1 MTTIRIDYPE
11 LADLRP
17 PQPVANWRNR
27 DWQYI
32 PAAAHGDS
40 LAFAARQ
47 RERMEQA
54 QRQRE
59 AA

>member
-1 MTTIRIDYPE
+1 MTGRHDYPE
-11 LADLRP
+11 LVDVQP
-17 PQPVANWRNR
+17 PAPVPHWLNRN
-27 DWQYI
+27 WQYI